1 MYPEQIVAPMRLD
14 LSQKEGFTEL
24 RTANDVENLLENEK
38 GTILL
43 VVNSVCGCAAG
54 NAASWSKVCYK
65 KQKNS

>member
-14 LSQKEGFTEL
+14 LSQEGFTEL

-54 NAASWSKVCYK
+54 NALSSSKVCYK